1 MSEPFA
7 PSPELAAGYDLIVV
21 GSGFAATFFLHG
33 VLARAAP
40 DFRVLVLE
48 RGHYDSEQWQRNQRR
63 HSRLDSA
70 ASYQH
75 DSDQPGTWAFS
86 LGLGG
91 SSNCWWGNTPRML
104 AEDFQLYSRYHVGRD
119 WPLSYAELAP
129 YYAQAERLMMIAG
142 QPGFG
147 PAPADHYPLPAHRLS
162 EVQQHLASAY
172 PQLFGAMPSARA
184 SAAGAGRAV
193 CCANGICDI
202 CPTGAKFT
210 ISNSLM
216 SPFLDPRVTL
226 SLNSRAL
233 QLLRQDGHVN
243 GLLLERD
250 GRQHE
255 VKAERLALA
264 ANPIFNPE
272 LLLRSGFEHPAL
284 GAGLQRQ
291 LALRGE
297 LFLHGLKNF
306 NGSSSVTGVGYMGYA
321 GAHRA
326 HSGACLIETWN
337 TGQLRAESG
346 RWQQVMGLRLLIEDL
361 PQPQDRVQLTED
373 LPQVQHAGPGQ
384 YGQRGLQRA
393 RDQLPGWLRAL
404 PVEELRLEEEPE
416 ALSEYAFGGT
426 VMGDNPQTS
435 VLDAQL
441 RLHEQNQVFVLGS
454 GAFPTAGANHPAL
467 TIAALSLRAAESLQ
481 L

>member
-1 MSEPFA
+1 MNQPL
-7 PSPELAAGYDLIVV
+7 PPTPELAAGYDLIVV
-21 GSGFAATFFLHG
+21 GSGFAAAFFLHG

-40 DFRVLVLE
+40 DFRVLVVE
-48 RGHYDSEQWQRNQRR
+48 RGHHDADPWRRSARR
-63 HSRLDSA
+63 HSRIDSA
-70 ASYQH
+70 DTYLSTDDTH
-75 DSDQPGTWAFS
+75 GSWAFS

-104 AEDFQLYSRYHVGRD
+104 PEDFQLYTRYHVGRD
-119 WPLSYAELAP
+119 WPLSYAQLAP

-142 QPGFG
+142 QPNFG

-172 PQLFGAMPSARA
+172 PQLFGAMPTARA

-193 CCANGICDI
+193 CCANGVCDI
-202 CPTGAKFT
+202 CPIGAKFSIT
-210 ISNSLM
+210 NSM
-216 SPFLDPRVTL
+216 MGPFMDPRVTL
-226 SLNSRAL
+226 SLRSRAL
-233 QLLRQDGHVN
+233 QLLRQAGRVD

-272 LLLRSGFEHPAL
+272 LLLRSGFQHPAL

-297 LFLHGLKNF
+297 LFLHGLDNF

-326 HSGACLIETWN
+326 HSGACLIEAWN

-361 PQPQDRVQLTED
+361 PQPQDGVQLAAD
-373 LPQVQHAGPGQ
+373 LPRIQHAGPGQ

-393 RDQLPGWLRAL
+393 RDKLPDWLRAL
-404 PVEELRLEEEPE
+404 PVEELRLAEEPE

-426 VMGDNPQTS
+426 VMGGNPQSS

-454 GAFPTAGANHPAL
+454 GAFPNAGASHPAL

-481 L
+481 A